1 MMLNCKEATQLISQS
16 LDQPLTWSNRLKLKF
31 HLLLCDACTR
41 FNQQL
46 HQLRHLLTN
55 MIRQTENDS
64 SIHLSEEAKSRII
77 EHMKH

>member
-1 MMLNCKEATQLISQS
+1 MLNCKEATQLISQS
-16 LDQPLTWSNRLKLKF
+16 LDQPLSWSNRWKLKF

-46 HQLRHLLTN
+46 HQLRKLLIN
-55 MIRQTENDS
+55 MIKQTENDP

-77 EHMKH
+77 EHVKH